1 MNMRAIAR
9 RSGASSATVS
19 RVINGSALVKET
31 TAKRVREI
39 LEGVN
44 FIPNP
49 IATTLKYGRSKT
61 YGLITLNM
69 C

>member
-1 MNMRAIAR
+1 
-9 RSGASSATVS
+9 
-19 RVINGSALVKET
+19 VINGSALVKET

-49 IATTLKYGRSKT
+49 IATTLKYGRSKM